1 MRKPLRVSVV
11 VPVTNGDGLADLLE
25 WLTQVNEGFLAEN
38 PHTPPLYSSGVRY
51 AEDLPGSAE
60 EFCAIPDVLR
70 RGRGDCDD
78 LAPWRAAELRLCG
91 EHATAEPVH
100 VGGGQWHV
108 IVRRA
113 DGSIE
118 DPSARLGMR

>member
-11 VPVTNGDGLADLLE
+11 VPVINGDGLADLLE
-25 WLTQVNEGFLAEN
+25 WLTDVNEGFLAEN
-38 PHTPPLYSSGVRY
+38 PWTPPLYSSGVRY
-51 AEDLPGSAE
+51 REEPPGTE

-70 RGRGDCDD
+70 RGWGDCDD

-91 EHATAEPVH
+91 EEATAEPVH
-100 VGGGQWHV
+100 MGDGLWHV
-108 IVRRA
+108 VVRRA

-118 DPSARLGMR
+118 DPSALLGMR